1 MRIWDGSII
10 VTGTEPTW
18 VERRKDMAIGFMF
31 ALVGALAMC
40 AAVIGFTLFAAG
52 VTA

>member
-18 VERRKDMAIGFMF
+18 AERRKDMAIGFMA
-31 ALVGALAMC
+31 ALIGALALSV
-40 AAVIGFTLFAAG
+40 AVIGFTLFAAG

>member
-10 VTGTEPTW
+10 ITGSEPTW
-18 VERRKDMAIGFMF
+18 AERRKDIALGF
-31 ALVGALAMC
+31 AAATAGALAMC
-40 AAVIGFTLFAAG
+40 IALIGFTLFAAG